1 MSRKKKPMTK
11 QFLEAGK
18 IVGVHGIQ
26 GAVKVQSWCD
36 TPQTLCELETLY
48 WDDRTPVTVE
58 QASVHKNIVLL
69 RLAGISTPEQ
79 AETLRGR
86 ILYLNRDDVTLPDN
100 LVFIQDILGFPV
112 YDCRTDTE
120 VGVLQDVLTENPA
133 YDLYEILRPDQKKVY
148 VPASAPFLKE
158 INMETKIIYIESIEG
173 LLE

>member
-1 MSRKKKPMTK
+1 MEKK
-11 QFLEAGK
+11 FLEAGK

-36 TPQTLCELETLY
+36 SPEILCDMKTLY
-48 WDDRTPVTVE
+48 WNDYTPVSVE

-79 AETLRGR
+79 AQILRGR
-86 ILYLNRDDVTLPDN
+86 ILYLDRDDITLPDN
-100 LVFIQDILGFPV
+100 LVFIQDILGFHV
-112 YDCRTDTE
+112 YDVRTQTE
-120 VGVLQDVLTENPA
+120 VGVLRDVLTDNPA
-133 YDLYEILRPDQKKVY
+133 YDLYEIIRRDEKKIY

-158 INMETKIIYIESIEG
+158 INMAEKTIYIESIEG